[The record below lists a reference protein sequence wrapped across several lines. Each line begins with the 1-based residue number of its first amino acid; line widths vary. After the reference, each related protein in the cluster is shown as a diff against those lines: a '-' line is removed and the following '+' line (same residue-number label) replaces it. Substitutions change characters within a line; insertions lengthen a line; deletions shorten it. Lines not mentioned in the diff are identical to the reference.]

1 MDRQWFLQ
9 HFWQRPDKLLGTQL
23 GYGSYA
29 LLGIVLAAVLL
40 VCSFFMDKEWKRI
53 TAIILAMLMF
63 QPQYDYVWCLF

>member
-1 MDRQWFLQ
+1 M
-9 HFWQRPDKLLGTQL
+9 DKLLGTQL

-63 QPQYDYVWCLF
+63 QPSMIMYGAVFDSAIPVYGAGA